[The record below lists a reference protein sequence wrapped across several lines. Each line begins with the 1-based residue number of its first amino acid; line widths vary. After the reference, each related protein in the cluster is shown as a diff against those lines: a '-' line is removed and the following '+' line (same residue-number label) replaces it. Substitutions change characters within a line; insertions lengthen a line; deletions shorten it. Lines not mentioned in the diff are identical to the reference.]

1 MHDEH
6 PHPLLAQV
14 PLTLSPFLS
23 LPTAIPLPYSYK
35 TLPSTLPPSI
45 TQPNSSHPSQPP
57 AYVQS
62 STGTTATPDEILTS
76 CLALQQHLA
85 KLEADARR
93 TLQEWEDKREREEL
107 AEKRR
112 VAPGWLD
119 SGVHILKPEVVGD
132 QTGQRE
138 GEANEQVPQFMDLD
152 PQADGRR
159 QEGEELDRVFGQLK
173 V

>member
-1 MHDEH
+1 MNVN

-14 PLTLSPFLS
+14 PLTLSPFLA

-45 TQPNSSHPSQPP
+45 IQPNPSNPSQPP

-62 STGTTATPDEILTS
+62 SSGTTATPDEILTS

-93 TLQEWEDKREREEL
+93 TLGEWEERRQKEEL

-119 SGVHILKPEVVGD
+119 SRVHIIKPEVVG
-132 QTGQRE
+132 
-138 GEANEQVPQFMDLD
+138 EQKAEEEQERKDDVPQLMDLD
-152 PQADGRR
+152 PQAESKRKA
-159 QEGEELDRVFGQLK
+159 GEELDRVFGGLK